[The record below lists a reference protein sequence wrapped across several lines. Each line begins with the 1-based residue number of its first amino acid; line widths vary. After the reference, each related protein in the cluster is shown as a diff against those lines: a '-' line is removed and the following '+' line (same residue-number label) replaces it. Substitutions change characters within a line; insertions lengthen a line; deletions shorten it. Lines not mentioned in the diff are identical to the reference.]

1 MARVVLKQG
10 MGDGKFNFKTIFHDS
25 GKFNGGES
33 NRRRNSKQLLAS
45 HFGDTTTT
53 SATDIE
59 CLPCFALLRP
69 FSLSSPA
76 AHFEDTRGKVP
87 QSSLFGVHFPLQYYI
102 RLSAQTTLSPPY
114 CHHPPIHSLHPFPFF
129 VNSESLFGSLADS
142 ILSTPHQSVS
152 QPGIPPPQNR
162 QNPLDAHSPVIII
175 RYERTPQRFLILF
188 PLVLRPFSDLTGLA
202 AKLSVPAIIA
212 IIIILIF
219 ICCTPN
225 SPPSVRCVI
234 TIRRSS
240 NNNKTATRMQR
251 APQRRNNE
259 MKTLLFWDN
268 CAKITTKN
276 DPAMFYLHR
285 GMKTE

>member
-129 VNSESLFGSLADS
+129 VNNESLFGSLADS

-152 QPGIPPPQNR
+152 QPGIPPPPEQTESTR
-162 QNPLDAHSPVIII
+162 RPLTRHHH
-175 RYERTPQRFLILF
+175 
-188 PLVLRPFSDLTGLA
+188 PL
-202 AKLSVPAIIA
+202 
-212 IIIILIF
+212 
-219 ICCTPN
+219 
-225 SPPSVRCVI
+225 
-234 TIRRSS
+234 
-240 NNNKTATRMQR
+240 
-251 APQRRNNE
+251 
-259 MKTLLFWDN
+259 
-268 CAKITTKN
+268 
-276 DPAMFYLHR
+276 
-285 GMKTE
+285 